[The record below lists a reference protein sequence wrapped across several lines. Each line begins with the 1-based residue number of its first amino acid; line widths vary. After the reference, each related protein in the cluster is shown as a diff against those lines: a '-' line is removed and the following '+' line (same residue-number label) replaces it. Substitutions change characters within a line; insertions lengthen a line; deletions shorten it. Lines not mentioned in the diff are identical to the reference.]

1 MIGFIFLIMA
11 FILLIFTYYRRKRL
25 IYEVSKLKDD
35 AKDIIFQC
43 SSAVRNEFSIDV
55 QIQRFIHI

>member
-25 IYEVSKLKDD
+25 IYEVAKLQED

-43 SSAVRNEFSIDV
+43 SSAVRNEFAIDV
-55 QIQRFIHI
+55 